1 MSALPPVNAAA
12 MSSADLAAL
21 TPAQRARVI
30 YTQARSEV
38 SDRLWQA
45 ALGDGGEEGRSGDR
59 FNAAGRL
66 GGLADLLGGV
76 DRSATGRT
84 DSLLS
89 SFTTLM
95 LPEQRGE
102 PSTCGGVGLA
112 GPGTALDPDA
122 DAAARSGSGG
132 DGHGDTAAQA
142 SAGLSAGPNA
152 RYSGALGAAA
162 QRTGLPA
169 PALASI
175 IDAEAAK
182 GADGSWQAYSR
193 NARSSAAGLGQ
204 FISST
209 WLGEARREG
218 TWLNAMANERGW
230 LDQRGR
236 IRPGARSDLLALR
249 YDPVAS
255 IEATADYA
263 RANLDGLRKAGVAV
277 GSSVEQLAHAAYLG
291 HHLGQGDAVRFYRGE
306 IGSDRARVLLNAQ
319 IGTEKASR
327 RIAAAGSAVSAHRA
341 WLLDYVGRNV
351 RPQAFTS

>member
-1 MSALPPVNAAA
+1 MSASLPPAASA
-12 MSSADLAAL
+12 MSSAQLAAL
-21 TPAQRARVI
+21 TPAQRAKVI

-45 ALGDGGEEGRSGDR
+45 ALGDGEGHGRDTDR
-59 FNAAGRL
+59 FGGSGRL
-66 GGLADLLGGV
+66 GGLADLLGGA
-76 DRSATGRT
+76 DRAGTGRS

-89 SFTTLM
+89 SFSALM
-95 LPEQRGE
+95 MPEQRSE
-102 PSTCGGVGLA
+102 PATCGAVGLA
-112 GPGTALDPDA
+112 GPGTTLDPDA
-122 DAAARSGSGG
+122 DA
-132 DGHGDTAAQA
+132 
-142 SAGLSAGPNA
+142 SAGSADEGRQNEDGEATGRLAAGANA
-152 RYSGALGAAA
+152 RYAPALGAAA

-169 PALASI
+169 AALASI

-193 NARSSAAGLGQ
+193 NTRSSAAGLGQ
-204 FISST
+204 FLSST

-218 TWLNAMANERGW
+218 TWLNAIASERGW

-263 RANLDGLRKAGVAV
+263 RANLDGLRKAGVSV
-277 GSSVEQLAHAAYLG
+277 GQSVEAVAHAAYLG

-306 IGSDRARVLLNAQ
+306 IGGERARVLLSAQ
-319 IGTEKASR
+319 IGSDKASR
-327 RIAAAGSAVSAHRA
+327 RIAAAGNAVSAHRT